1 MNQPAVTISDWKPR
15 QSGSLRG
22 FCTAHL
28 PSDMILH
35 EVAVHQRNG
44 SWWASPASKPMLS
57 KDGTA
62 LRDDA
67 GKVRYSP
74 VVSFDS
80 KQTRDRLSRAVL
92 DALRRAHPE
101 VFAEDG
107 VP

>member
-1 MNQPAVTISDWKPR
+1 MTQPSIIVISGWKPR
-15 QSGSLRG
+15 QSGTLRG

-28 PSDMILH
+28 PSGMILH
-35 EVAVHQRNG
+35 EIGIHNG

-74 VVSFDS
+74 IVSFTD
-80 KQTRDRLSRAVL
+80 KQTRDRLSRSVVE
-92 DALRRAHPE
+92 ALRRAHPE
-101 VFAEDG
+101 VFAEG
-107 VP
+107 GAP